1 MDKVRFAVI
10 GIDHRHIFGQV
21 DCLLAAGGE
30 LVSFHAAGGLLDWFA
45 EKYPH
50 AKRID
55 DRRHILDDKTIQ
67 LIICAGI
74 PSERAALGIEAMRH
88 GKDFMV
94 DKPGVTSFEQFAA
107 VRGVQAETGRI
118 YSVCFSE
125 HFETRATVKAGELV
139 QAGAIGRIVHTT
151 GLGPHRLN
159 KATRPEWFFQREKY
173 GGILTDI
180 ASHQC
185 EQFLFLT
192 GADDAEVVTAAV
204 ANRANP
210 ETPGLQ
216 DFGEMLLRTKDAG
229 GYICVHWFTPD
240 GLPTWG
246 DGRLFIV
253 GTEGSIE
260 LRKYVDIGGV
270 PGIDH
275 LVLVDGKG
283 VKRIDCSGVELPYG
297 RELLHDVLARAQTA
311 MPQARCFKAMELALT
326 AQAMA
331 EHGKGEAV
339 MRR

>member
-10 GIDHRHIFGQV
+10 GIEHRHIFGQV
-21 DCLLAAGGE
+21 DPLLAAGAE
-30 LVSFHAAGGLLDWFA
+30 LVSYHAAGFLLDWFK

-50 AKRID
+50 ARPVDDARRI
-55 DRRHILDDKTIQ
+55 LEDKTIQ
-67 LIICAGI
+67 LIVSAGV

-88 GKDFMV
+88 GKDFMG
-94 DKPGVTSFEQFAA
+94 DKPGVTTFEQLAA
-107 VRGVQAETGRI
+107 VRKVQAESKRI

-125 HFETRATVKAGELV
+125 HFETRSTVKAGELV
-139 QAGAIGRIVHTT
+139 HAGAIGRVIHTA

-159 KATRPEWFFQREKY
+159 KKTRPDWFFQRDKY
-173 GGILTDI
+173 GGILADI

-192 GADDAEVVTAAV
+192 GADDAEVVAATV

-210 ETPGLQ
+210 DTPELQ
-216 DFGEMLLRTKDAG
+216 DFGDMLLRTKDVN

-246 DGRLFIV
+246 DGRLFIA
-253 GTEGSIE
+253 GTEGAIE
-260 LRKYVDIGGV
+260 LRKYVDIGGA

-275 LVLVDGKG
+275 LFVSDAKG
-283 VKRIDCSGVELPYG
+283 VRRVDCSAVDLPYS
-297 RELLHDVLARAQTA
+297 RALIHDILAREETA

-331 EHGKGEAV
+331 ERAAK
-339 MRR
+339 